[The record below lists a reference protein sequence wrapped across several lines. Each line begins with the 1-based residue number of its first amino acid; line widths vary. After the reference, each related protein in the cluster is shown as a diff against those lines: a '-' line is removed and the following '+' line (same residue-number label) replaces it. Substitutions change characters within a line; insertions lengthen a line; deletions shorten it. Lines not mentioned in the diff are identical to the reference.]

1 MAIMK
6 HLLAGFI
13 GGEIDPHMHGRVDT
27 EQYAYGLEKCE
38 NFVAINE
45 GPLIKRP
52 GFEYIRDAAPTASWL
67 GAFRRSIDQEY
78 VIEWSALKARFY
90 TNGVRIESDP
100 VTPYEITTPYAAA
113 DAPALSTA
121 QSYDRLYI
129 DHGSYPPA
137 SLSRLTATTFAYAP
151 LTFRNGPF
159 LDQNIDKAVKVTT
172 SHTTGNGRTITAT
185 GGNIFSAGM
194 VGSPI
199 EIEAL
204 DFSDLKAWEPGM
216 KDVLVGDVVRNEGK
230 AYTAL
235 SSGTTGGIPPTHTSG
250 AEWDGM
256 LEKDLLN
263 DKGPYG
269 VQWDYRHGRRGI
281 ATIVGYTSPTSV
293 TVDIVQRLPDSVLT
307 VATYRWSLGGFSA
320 AMGWPSIVTLGAG
333 RMVHFKDMDIFAS
346 VVGDFGG
353 GTPNFA
359 RFTDV
364 GALTADLAFRR
375 TIATDSPPLW
385 AVPTGR
391 KFLVGT
397 ASAELAIGT
406 INSALALSGDNI
418 SADPQTDYGSE
429 RVAPIKAGK
438 NVLFVER
445 GGRRIRSADYDFGRD
460 GFDAMDLTSAARHIT
475 KSGVVQL
482 AYQRLPRSMALGVRA
497 DGQLIVHCNTRAD
510 IKGFART
517 VVGGAGK
524 ILSAV
529 SVVGADGKTD
539 ELWALVERQR
549 ADGLKREMWRQ
560 TAWREPGDDR
570 EEAFFVDGGVR
581 TQAAGGQTH
590 FTGLGHL
597 AGQDVAVLANG
608 GVVPGMTVALDGS
621 LDLPETSVPPFDY
634 VMIVGL
640 AYTAEAVTLRPEPRA
655 RGETVQGLRQRIVKA
670 MLRLLDTF
678 GVKIGDADTSLPMD
692 EVLDRAGDDQMDAG
706 VPFFSGDA
714 PMDVAGDWGR
724 GGAVRFVSAD
734 PLPCIVNAA
743 VLHLEVEQ

>member
-1 MAIMK
+1 MAILK

-13 GGEIDPHMHGRVDT
+13 GGEIDPFMFGRVDT

-38 NFVAINE
+38 NFVAVNE
-45 GPLIKRP
+45 GPLVKRP

-78 VIEWSALKARFY
+78 VIEWSEEAARFY
-90 TNGVRIESDP
+90 TNGLRIESDP

-113 DAPALSTA
+113 DAPYLSTA

-137 SLSRLTATTFAYAP
+137 ALARLTATTFDYDP
-151 LTFRNGPF
+151 LAFRNGPF
-159 LDQNIDKAVKVTT
+159 LDQNIDKTVTVIAGA
-172 SHTTGNGRTITAT
+172 TTGAGVALTASS
-185 GGNIFSAGM
+185 GIFAAGM

-216 KDVLVGDVVRNEGK
+216 KDVVIGDIVRNEGK
-230 AYTAL
+230 AYTAVTG
-235 SSGTTGGIPPTHTSG
+235 GTTGGIPPTHTSG
-250 AEWDGM
+250 SEWDGQ
-256 LEKDLLN
+256 LKKDLLN

-269 VQWDYRHGRRGI
+269 VQWAYRHGRRGI
-281 ATIVGYTSPTSV
+281 ATIASYASPTSV
-293 TVDIVQRLPDSVLT
+293 TVDIVQRLPDSVT
-307 VATYRWSLGGFSA
+307 SVATYRWSLGAFSA
-320 AMGWPSIVTLGAG
+320 AKGWPSIVTIGAG
-333 RMVHFKDMDIFAS
+333 RMVHFKEMDIFAS

-353 GTPNFA
+353 GSPNFA
-359 RFTDV
+359 RYTDV
-364 GALTADLAFRR
+364 GALAADLAFRR
-375 TIATDSPPLW
+375 TIASDSPPLW

-391 KFLVGT
+391 RFLIGT
-397 ASAELAIGT
+397 ASSELAIGA
-406 INSALALSGDNI
+406 INSALALSGDNV

-445 GGRRIRSADYDFGRD
+445 GGRRVRSADYDFGRD

-475 KSGVVQL
+475 ASGVVQL

-517 VVGGAGK
+517 VCGGAAR
-524 ILSAV
+524 IVSAV
-529 SVVGADGKTD
+529 SVIGADGKTD
-539 ELWALVERQR
+539 ELWVLVQRQR

-570 EEAFFVDGGVR
+570 VEAFFVDGGVR
-581 TQAAGGQTH
+581 TDAAASQTH
-590 FTGLGHL
+590 FTGLTHL

-608 GVVPGMTVALDGS
+608 GVVPGMKVGADGS
-621 LDLPETSVPPFDY
+621 LDLPATSVPAFDY

-640 AYTAEAVTLRPEPRA
+640 AYTAEAVTLRPEPRQ
-655 RGETVQGLRQRIVKA
+655 RGETVQGAKQKIVKA
-670 MLRLLDTF
+670 LLRLLDTF
-678 GVKIGDADTSLPMD
+678 GIRIGDADPRQPLD
-692 EVLDRAGDDQMDAG
+692 EVLDRSADDLMDEG
-706 VPFFSGDA
+706 VPFFSGDQ
-714 PMDVAGDWGR
+714 MTDVGGEWDR
-724 GGAVRFVSAD
+724 RGAVRFVSSD

>member
-1 MAIMK
+1 MGILK

-45 GPLIKRP
+45 GPLVKRP

-100 VTPYEITTPYAAA
+100 VTPYEVTTPYAAA
-113 DAPALSTA
+113 DARYLSTA

-129 DHGSYPPA
+129 DHPSYPPA
-137 SLSRLTATTFAYAP
+137 ALARLTATTFDHDP
-151 LTFRNGPF
+151 LNFRNGPF
-159 LDQNIDKAVKVTT
+159 LDQNIDKAVTVTT
-172 SHTTGNGRTITAT
+172 AATTGSGVAVSASS
-185 GGNIFSAGM
+185 GIFAAGM

-216 KDVLVGDVVRNEGK
+216 KSVVAGEIVRNEGK
-230 AYTAL
+230 AYTAIT
-235 SSGTTGGIPPTHTSG
+235 SGTTGGIPPTHTSG
-250 AEWDGM
+250 SEWDGQ
-256 LEKDLLN
+256 LKNDLLN

-269 VQWDYRHGRRGI
+269 VQWAYRHGRRGI
-281 ATIVGYTSPTSV
+281 ATIVGFASSTSV
-293 TVDIVQRLPDSVLT
+293 TVDIVQPFPDSVMT
-307 VATYRWSLGGFSA
+307 VATHRWSLGAFSA
-320 AMGWPSIVTLGAG
+320 AKGWPGVVTLGAG
-333 RMVHFKDMDIFAS
+333 RMVHFKDLDIHGS

-353 GTPNFA
+353 GSPNFA

-375 TIATDSPPLW
+375 TIATDSPVLW
-385 AVPTGR
+385 AVPSGR
-391 KFLVGT
+391 KIYAGT
-397 ASAELAIGT
+397 ATAELAIGA

-418 SADPQTDYGSE
+418 AADPQTYYGSE
-429 RVAPIKAGK
+429 RVWPLLVGK
-438 NVLFVER
+438 TVVSVER
-445 GGRRIRSADYDFGRD
+445 GGRRLRSADYDFGRD
-460 GFDAMDLTSAARHIT
+460 GFDAMDLTASARHIT
-475 KSGVVQL
+475 SSGIIQL
-482 AYQRLPRSMALGVRA
+482 AYQRLPRAMTLGVRT

-524 ILSAV
+524 VLSAV

-539 ELWALVERQR
+539 ECWALVERQR
-549 ADGLKREMWRQ
+549 ADGLKREIWRQ

-570 EEAFFVDGGVR
+570 NEAFFVDGGVR
-581 TQAAGGQTH
+581 TEAAANQTH
-590 FTGLGHL
+590 FTGLVHL

-608 GVVPGMTVALDGS
+608 GVVPGMRVAADGS
-621 LDLPETSVPPFDY
+621 LDLPAVSVPSFPY

-640 AYTAEAVTLRPEPRA
+640 AFTAEAITLRPEPRS
-655 RGETVQGLRQRIVKA
+655 RGETVQGLRQRVFKA

-678 GVKIGDADTSLPMD
+678 GVKIGDADASQPMD
-692 EVLDRAGDDQMDAG
+692 EVLDRAGDDHMDAG
-706 VPFFSGDA
+706 VPFYSGDA
-714 PMDVAGDWGR
+714 PMDVAGEWGR
-724 GGAVRFVSAD
+724 GGAVRFVSSD